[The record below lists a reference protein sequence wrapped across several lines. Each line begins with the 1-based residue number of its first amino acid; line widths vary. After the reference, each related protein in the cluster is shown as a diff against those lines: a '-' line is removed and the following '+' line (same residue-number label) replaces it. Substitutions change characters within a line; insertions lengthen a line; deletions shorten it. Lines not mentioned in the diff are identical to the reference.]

1 LKGEGEVGIYLST
14 HVAPRVSMGAAQIR
28 ETGEVEMGPV
38 VVVGIPALGD
48 FAEDASGDG
57 AVAEDF

>member
-1 LKGEGEVGIYLST
+1 MGIYLST